1 MPRTTTAVLPFGVV
15 VGGDGAELVGPD
27 GAEVSG
33 GAAVVAVDPVL
44 AVEPPPDAL
53 PWSVEDC
60 AHPAASRAAATMEK
74 SAWYRCPDRMLMPRL
89 T

>member
-1 MPRTTTAVLPFGVV
+1 MPRTTTAALPFGEV

-33 GAAVVAVDPVL
+33 GGAVVAVDRVL
-44 AVEPPPDAL
+44 AVEPPADAL

-60 AHPAASRAAATMEK
+60 AHPAASRPAAAMAT
-74 SAWYRCPDRMLMPRL
+74 SAWYRCLDRMLMPRL